1 MKFGSVAVS
10 EAEGAILAHSIRHPG
25 GTIKKGVVLSREQ
38 VDALDSAGIGEV
50 LVARLEPDDV
60 HEDEAAERLAQAIAG
75 TAVRVEKPFTGR
87 SNLYAEVA
95 GIFTVDKDLVDRLN
109 RIDPALTV
117 ATLPEFCVVEAGRM
131 VATVKVIP
139 FAAPR
144 AALEEAVATAGAD
157 RAIAVAAFRPLKVGL
172 VATKLPALKTS
183 VMDKTRRLL
192 EERLAPAGASLSDE
206 KRAVHDAAA
215 VGQALSELKQAGNDL
230 LVVFGASAMV
240 DEHDVVPAGIEAAGG
255 RIDHLGMPVDP
266 GNLLILGE
274 IGGTPVLGAPG
285 CARSPKENGFDW
297 VLNRLLAGLDV
308 TPNDIT
314 GLGVGG
320 LLMEIVSRPQPREGG
335 AAEPVVTDAP
345 PRVAALLLAA
355 GQGRRMGGPN
365 KLLATVGGTPL
376 VRIAAAAALKSKAA
390 SLTVVTGHRAD
401 DVRAALDGLDVK
413 LVHNPDHMQGLSTS
427 LRAGIESLPPDVD
440 GVIVLLA
447 DMPGVGTATIDRLI
461 EAFRP
466 DEGVLVVVPTFK
478 GKRGNPVVWSSRFF
492 QALAAVQGDTG
503 GRHLIGEH
511 PDAVAEVEIGE
522 SVAVDVDTPD
532 ALAAVGGSLP
542 SQYR

>member
-38 VDALDSAGIGEV
+38 LDALESAGIGEV

-60 HEDEAAERLAQAIAG
+60 HEDEAAKRLAQAIAG

-95 GIFTVDKDLVDRLN
+95 GILTVDKDLVDRLN

-144 AALEEAVATAGAD
+144 AALEEAVATAGTDSAL
-157 RAIAVAAFRPLKVGL
+157 AVAGFRPLKVGL
-172 VATKLPALKTS
+172 VATKLPALKAS
-183 VMDKTRRLL
+183 VMDKTHRLL
-192 EERLAPAGASLSDE
+192 EERLAPAGASLGDE
-206 KRAVHDAAA
+206 RRVAHDAAA

-297 VLNRLLAGLDV
+297 VLNRLLAGIDV

-335 AAEPVVTDAP
+335 AAEPVVTDSP

-376 VRIAAAAALKSKAA
+376 VRIAADAALKSKAA

-447 DMPGVGTATIDRLI
+447 DMPGVGIATIDRLI

-522 SVAVDVDTPD
+522 SVAVDVDTPE

-542 SQYR
+542 NQ

>member
-1 MKFGSVAVS
+1 VRFGPIAVG
-10 EAEGAILAHSIRHPG
+10 EAEGAILAHSIRHAG
-25 GTIKKGVVLSREQ
+25 GTIKKGVVLSRKQ
-38 VDALDSAGIGEV
+38 LDTLAASGIGEV
-50 LVARLEPDDV
+50 LVARLDPDDV
-60 HEDEAAERLAQAIAG
+60 HEDEAAKRLAEAVAG
-75 TAVRVEKPFTGR
+75 RAVRVEAPFTGR

-95 GIFTVDKDLVDRLN
+95 GVFTVDKDLVDRLN

-117 ATLPEFCVVEAGRM
+117 ATLPEFSVVEAGRM

-144 AALEEAVATAGAD
+144 AALDEAVAVAG
-157 RAIAVAAFRPLKVGL
+157 RARVLSVAGFRPLRVGL
-172 VATKLPALKTS
+172 VATKLPALKAS

-192 EERLAPAGASLSDE
+192 EERLAPAGAMVSAE
-206 KRAVHDAAA
+206 RRVAHDAAA
-215 VGQALSELKQAGNDL
+215 VGEAVLELKQAGNDL

-240 DEHDVVPAGIEAAGG
+240 DARDVVPAGIAAAGG
-255 RIDHLGMPVDP
+255 KIHHLGMPVDP
-266 GNLLILGE
+266 GNLLILGD

-297 VLNRLLAGLDV
+297 ILNRLLAGLEV
-308 TPNDIT
+308 TPEDIT

-335 AAEPVVTDAP
+335 AAVPVVTDVP
-345 PRVAALLLAA
+345 PNVAALLLAA

-376 VRIAAAAALKSKAA
+376 VRIAAEAAQKSKAA
-390 SLTVVTGHRAD
+390 SLTVVTGHRAG
-401 DVRAALDGLDVK
+401 DVETALRGLDARFVQ
-413 LVHNPDHMQGLSTS
+413 NPHHEQGLSTS

-440 GVIVLLA
+440 GAIVLLA
-447 DMPGVGTATIDRLI
+447 DMPGIETATIDRLI
-461 EAFRP
+461 DAFRP
-466 DEGVLVVVPTFK
+466 DEGVLVVVPTFE

-492 QALAAVQGDTG
+492 PALCAVQGDTG
-503 GRHLIGEH
+503 GRHLIGEN

-522 SVAVDVDTPD
+522 SVAVDVDTPE

-542 SQYR
+542 TG